1 MFSQS
6 SSPSPKFAIVETF
19 PVIMVQ
25 GVEIDVPVVRK
36 IIRKTDVPPEAITE
50 EDELGSVV

>member
-1 MFSQS
+1 
-6 SSPSPKFAIVETF
+6 VETF